1 MARPLR
7 VLIVED
13 NERDAALM
21 LRELQRGDYDVT
33 HERVDT
39 PEAMIA
45 ALKEPWDL
53 VLSDFTMPRFSAP
66 AALSL
71 VKERALDLPFIIVS
85 GTIGEDTAV
94 TSLRAGAHDFLVKG
108 SLARLVPA
116 IERERREAGVRAER
130 KKMHE
135 QLLISERMASLGM
148 LAAGVAHEINN
159 PLGILLTNLELATEQ
174 LTRLVQQGE
183 AASAG
188 GEAGEAGETGGDR
201 GSSAPPVRLAE
212 LNQLIEEAQEAA
224 ERVRLIARDL
234 RTLSRS
240 NDEEQPETL
249 EIHRVLEA
257 SIRMAANEIRHRARL
272 IRDYGAVP
280 PVTGNQAKL
289 GQVFINLLVNAA
301 HAIPEGTSTTNE
313 IQIITRTD
321 NDGRAVVEVRDTG
334 SGIAQSTLP
343 RIFDAFFTTKPGSAG
358 TGLGLAICHRI
369 ITAHGGAIS
378 AESEVGRGSVF
389 RTVLPP
395 AAGKAAPAS
404 LVSPTVVHAG
414 SEARGR
420 RRRIL
425 VVDDEEVLGVT
436 IKRTLSGEH
445 EVTAVTTAREALHL
459 LGGEAQFDLVLCD
472 LMMPEM
478 TGMELYQELLRLQ
491 PEQAKKF
498 VFMTGGSFTESAT
511 QFLTRISNPTIE
523 KPIRAAKLR
532 SLVRDLVQDLAQ

>member
-13 NERDAALM
+13 NERDATLM
-21 LRELQRGDYDVT
+21 LRELQRGDYEVT
-33 HERVDT
+33 AERVDT
-39 PEAMIA
+39 PDAMIA
-45 ALKEPWDL
+45 ALEKQPWDV

-108 SLARLVPA
+108 ALARLIPA
-116 IERERREAGVRAER
+116 IERERREAAIRAER
-130 KKMHE
+130 KRMHE

-159 PLGILLTNLELATEQ
+159 PLGILLTNLDLACEQ
-174 LTRLVQQGE
+174 VTSMVRQAE
-183 AASAG
+183 APGAGRDAG
-188 GEAGEAGETGGDR
+188 GRRASG
-201 GSSAPPVRLAE
+201 APPVRLAE
-212 LNQLIEEAQEAA
+212 LNQLMADAQEAA

-249 EIHRVLEA
+249 EIHPVLEV
-257 SIRMAANEIRHRARL
+257 SIRMASNETRHRARL
-272 IRDYGAVP
+272 IRDYGTVP
-280 PVTGNQAKL
+280 LVKGNAAKL

-301 HAIPEGTSTTNE
+301 HAIPEGKAATSE
-313 IQIITRTD
+313 IRIATRTD
-321 NDGRAVVEVRDTG
+321 NNGCAVVEIHDTG
-334 SGIAQSTLP
+334 TGIPQSVLP
-343 RIFDAFFTTKPGSAG
+343 RIFDAFFTTKAGSG

-395 AAGKAAPAS
+395 AAGKATPAS
-404 LVSPTVVHAG
+404 LVSPSVVHAG
-414 SEARGR
+414 NEARGR

-511 QFLTRISNPTIE
+511 RFLTRISNPTIE

-532 SLVRDLVQDLAQ
+532 SLVRDLVQDLVP

>member
-1 MARPLR
+1 MAGPLR

-13 NERDAALM
+13 NEQDAALM
-21 LRELQRGDYDVT
+21 LRELRRGDYDVT
-33 HERVDT
+33 HELVDT

-45 ALKEPWDL
+45 ALKKPWDL

-71 VKERALDLPFIIVS
+71 VKERALDLPFIIIS

-130 KKMHE
+130 RKMHE

-159 PLGILLTNLELATEQ
+159 PLGILLTNLELASEQ
-174 LTRLVQQGE
+174 LTRLVQQVE
-183 AASAG
+183 APSASCDAG
-188 GEAGEAGETGGDR
+188 QPGDR
-201 GSSAPPVRLAE
+201 RPSAPPVRLAE
-212 LNQLIEEAQEAA
+212 LNQLIEAAQEAA

-257 SIRMAANEIRHRARL
+257 SIRMAANEIRHRAQL

-280 PVTGNQAKL
+280 TVRGSQAKL

-301 HAIPEGTSTTNE
+301 HAIPEGRSKTNE
-313 IQIITRTD
+313 IRIVTRTD
-321 NDGRAVVEVRDTG
+321 HDGRAVVEVRDTG
-334 SGIAQSTLP
+334 SGIAQSNLP
-343 RIFDAFFTTKPGSAG
+343 RIFDAFFTTKAGSAG

-369 ITAHGGAIS
+369 ITTHGGVIS
-378 AESEVGRGSVF
+378 AESEVGRGSIF

-395 AAGKAAPAS
+395 AAGKAAPANLIS
-404 LVSPTVVHAG
+404 STVVHG
-414 SEARGR
+414 RGESHGR

-436 IKRTLSGEH
+436 IRRTLSGEH
-445 EVTAVTTAREALHL
+445 EVTAVTTAKEALHL
-459 LGGEAQFDLVLCD
+459 LRGEAQFDLVLCD

-478 TGMELYQELLRLQ
+478 TGMELYRELLRLQ

-511 QFLTRISNPTIE
+511 RFLTRISNPTIE

-532 SLVRDLVQDLAQ
+532 SLVRDLVQDLVQDVVQ